1 VGKEAPQDAGD
12 WGSPAGA
19 GYAREEAAVLDQRFA
34 RLPNPDLVMYVFP
47 HLAPSGAP
55 VPGYVTVLPMYER
68 TQYALPGEIAPSA
81 RALDGGR

>member
-1 VGKEAPQDAGD
+1 
-12 WGSPAGA
+12 
-19 GYAREEAAVLDQRFA
+19 
-34 RLPNPDLVMYVFP
+34 MYVFP

-81 RALDGGR
+81 RALAGGR